1 MTATFRAELVERI
14 CRDATAVDFGNTVI
28 DVVTDPLDQSIWV
41 CLSSWPRA
49 REARRA
55 LADFGLASCDGHDA
69 RLLYVTGW
77 DVRLLRRRLATILA
91 GVDDLKGEWQA
102 TSELATYCYD
112 RAASGG
118 EPDPADVLADVESIM
133 RRAVPLPHS
142 FPSVADVDVLL
153 ELIDAAEDAYERLIA
168 EHLDYA
174 EKTLTRRFTLGPS
187 PKPL

>member
-1 MTATFRAELVERI
+1 MGRP
-14 CRDATAVDFGNTVI
+14 AVAAAACHH
-28 DVVTDPLDQSIWV
+28 S
-41 CLSSWPRA
+41 
-49 REARRA
+49 
-55 LADFGLASCDGHDA
+55 
-69 RLLYVTGW
+69 GW
-77 DVRLLRRRLATILA
+77 RRRPQ
-91 GVDDLKGEWQA
+91 GEWQA

-112 RAASGG
+112 RAASGE

-174 EKTLTRRFTLGPS
+174 EKTLTGRFTLGPS